1 MIDYAQFTPLSALLG
16 GSLIG
21 LASLLLLLVNGRI
34 SGISG
39 ITGQLMN
46 KPNSSNYWSWVF
58 IAGMLAGAVI
68 GVSANNLTAPD
79 IDSSWL
85 SIIAAGLLVGAGT
98 KIGSGCTSGHGIC
111 GIGRWSTRSII
122 ATVTFLVSGI
132 VSLYITK

>member
-1 MIDYAQFTPLSALLG
+1 MIDYAHFTPLSALLG

-46 KPNSSNYWSWVF
+46 KPSPSNYWSWVF
-58 IAGMLAGAVI
+58 IAGMLVGAVV
-68 GVSANNLTAPD
+68 GVSANNLTAPE

-85 SIIAAGLLVGAGT
+85 AVIVSGLLVGAGT
-98 KIGSGCTSGHGIC
+98 KIGSGCTSGHGVC
-111 GIGRWSTRSII
+111 GIGRLSVRSIV
-122 ATVTFLVSGI
+122 ATLTFLVSGI
-132 VSLYITK
+132 ISLYLTK